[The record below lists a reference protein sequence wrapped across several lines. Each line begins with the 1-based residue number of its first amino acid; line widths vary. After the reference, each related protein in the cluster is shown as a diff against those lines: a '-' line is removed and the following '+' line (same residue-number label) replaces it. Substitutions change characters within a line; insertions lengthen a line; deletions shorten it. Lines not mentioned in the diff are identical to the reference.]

1 MKLDLFKPDGESIPI
16 YDIAKIIDEDWID
29 PYFDAIKCIEDMST
43 LDTVYD
49 AFQFSDAKSVI
60 RDFLNSS
67 KGWKGSVATS
77 VKDHLRFLLTK

>member
-1 MKLDLFKPDGESIPI
+1 MNLDLFKPNGESIPL
-16 YDIAKIIDEDWID
+16 YEIAQIINDDWIE

-60 RDFLNSS
+60 QDFLNSS
-67 KGWKGSVATS
+67 KDWKGSIATA
-77 VKDHLRFLLTK
+77 VKEHLKFLLTK